1 MKILL
6 IRHGEVAM
14 KWEKRYTSEEYNEA
28 CERYDM
34 ADIDILPDLKPQD
47 TGDYERIYVSTLKR
61 SVQTRQQ
68 MFPYAPEEMVIQT
81 PLLNEVPMKAF
92 DSSAKIRPRWL
103 YDLRG
108 RVQWWIGGGQTESC
122 AQTRARADALIDLL
136 EEKNENAILITHG
149 FFMGVLISRFKKRKR
164 YEVYRGSTFVI
175 RPLEK
180 IKIIDKQPHCGG
192 CHHNCLL
199 KNAGCMIGQDKAR
212 REGIM

>member
-92 DSSAKIRPRWL
+92 DNSAKIRPRWL

-108 RVQWWIGGGQTESC
+108 RVQWWI
-122 AQTRARADALIDLL
+122 
-136 EEKNENAILITHG
+136 
-149 FFMGVLISRFKKRKR
+149 
-164 YEVYRGSTFVI
+164 
-175 RPLEK
+175 
-180 IKIIDKQPHCGG
+180 GG

-212 REGIM
+212 REGLM

>member
-81 PLLNEVPMKAF
+81 PLLNEVPMKSF

-108 RVQWWIGGGQTESC
+108 RVQWWIGGGQSES
-122 AQTRARADALIDLL
+122 AAETKARADALIDLL
-136 EEKNENAILITHG
+136 EEKNVVGTPGSGFGPSGEGYFRLTAFGSYENTVEAIE
-149 FFMGVLISRFKKRKR
+149 R
-164 YEVYRGSTFVI
+164 
-175 RPLEK
+175 
-180 IKIIDKQPHCGG
+180 IKA
-192 CHHNCLL
+192 L
-199 KNAGCMIGQDKAR
+199 
-212 REGIM
+212 

>member
-28 CERYDM
+28 CGLYDM
-34 ADIDILPDLKPQD
+34 ADILPVQQPQD

-61 SVQTRQQ
+61 AVQTREQ
-68 MFPYAPEEMVIQT
+68 MFPSAPDKMVVQT
-81 PLLNEVPMKAF
+81 PLLNEVPLNAY
-92 DSSAKIRPRWL
+92 DNSPRIRPRWI

-108 RVQWWIGGGQTESC
+108 RLQWRTGGGQTES
-122 AQTRARADALIDLL
+122 AAETKARADALIDLL
-136 EEKNENAILITHG
+136 EEKNENVILISHG
-149 FFMGVLISRFKKRKR
+149 FFMSILISRFKKRKR

-192 CHHNCLL
+192 CSHNCLL
-199 KNAGCMIGQDKAR
+199 KNAGCMIGQEKAR
-212 REGIM
+212 REGLM